1 MRSHAN
7 STRNINMSLQI
18 ILCATR
24 RYYDSFDGVTLA
36 FTNNTNIKSYQPN
49 EAPRKKHELASG
61 RFKSK

>member
-1 MRSHAN
+1 MRLDA
-7 STRNINMSLQI
+7 
-18 ILCATR
+18 
-24 RYYDSFDGVTLA
+24 YDSFDGVTLA